1 MTKKAHDKSNDF
13 GWVIIEVERLCEDG
27 FLDTFQIHDPFVYI
41 WETRFSWC
49 SGKVAKLGG

>member
-27 FLDTFQIHDPFVYI
+27 FLILFKFMIPSFTF
-41 WETRFSWC
+41 
-49 SGKVAKLGG
+49 GKLDFLGVVAKWQS